1 MGFGGPPALAKS
13 DSRPHIILIG
23 GCGFRSGV
31 PEHIRHIVKA
41 IKDHACITIV
51 SEPDRGGYTEAR
63 ALGVIHHAIQ
73 GLSSGLS
80 PLRHIQAGR
89 KLLRFLKGQPADLV
103 WVHARMPVLICRIAL
118 MVRIW
123 RPAHPVLLTFHGL
136 PFGRGHRTVLRWCSA
151 IVERCIQRFSPPLNL
166 IFLSTDMRDLMI
178 SNLGE
183 SIAAPHRFHVLA
195 NCSDLG
201 LVPPTKRKPDSNI
214 VMTGRAC
221 YQKDYDT
228 AVRVFSA
235 LPVHFTL
242 TLAGMDTQTPHFQ
255 QRIRARVPNA
265 TFKRITFCGPV
276 RDVRPLLEAAD
287 AFMLTSRYEG
297 MPIGA
302 LEAFE
307 MGLPLILKD
316 FDGALDLASNHP
328 FALVTPFRDLA
339 SDCDRIAEL
348 LADYQKHVPTNRAAV
363 QHAWAQS
370 FSPPVFQR
378 NLHQLFE
385 DCGVSLCTIEA
396 ASDCIRDD
404 PMRHQYRDKRS
415 VFPAPTPPPYCTD
428 GAPSAQSE

>member
-1 MGFGGPPALAKS
+1 MAKS
-13 DSRPHIILIG
+13 DTRPHVILIG
-23 GCGFRSGV
+23 GCGFCSGV

-51 SEPDRGGYTEAR
+51 SEPDRGGYTEVR
-63 ALGVIHHAIQ
+63 ALGAVHHSIP

-80 PLRHIQAGR
+80 PLRHLQAGR

-103 WVHARMPVLICRIAL
+103 WVHARLAVLICRIAL
-118 MVRIW
+118 MLRIW
-123 RPAHPVLLTFHGL
+123 RPAHPVLFTFHGL
-136 PFGRGHRTVLRWCSA
+136 PFGRGHRTVLRRCAA
-151 IVERCIQRFSPPLNL
+151 IAERCVLRFSPPLDL
-166 IFLSTDMRDLMI
+166 IFLGVQMRGSMI
-178 SNLGE
+178 SHLGNP
-183 SIAAPHRFHVLA
+183 IAGRHRLHVLT
-195 NCSDLG
+195 NCSDLRE
-201 LVPPTKRKPDSNI
+201 LTPAKRKSGFNI

-235 LPVHFTL
+235 LPDRFTL

-255 QRIRARVPNA
+255 QRIKARVPNA
-265 TFKRITFCGPV
+265 TFERITFCGPV
-276 RDVRPLLEAAD
+276 RDVRPLLGAAD

-316 FDGALDLASNHP
+316 FEGARELASNHP

-339 SDCDRIAEL
+339 SDRDRIAEL
-348 LADYQKHVPTNRAAV
+348 LADYQKHLPSNRAAV

-385 DCGVSLCTIEA
+385 DCGVSLCAIEA
-396 ASDCIRDD
+396 ASDCTRDD
-404 PMRHQYRDKRS
+404 PVRHQYRDKRS
-415 VFPAPTPPPYCTD
+415 VFPAPTPPPCCTD